1 MTRCPHCG
9 RLVLPWQKATRRAGL
24 YVHRDCAAEFPAPA
38 HSSKGSIR
46 TTHRPPPVPGTL
58 RARVAKYTAL
68 PAMPATL
75 LVGALAFVL
84 LGVMLLAV
92 VAAGRATWAPDMFA
106 WWASEHGWIV
116 QGYAMAT
123 FLAAAQAALGGV
135 VVGLIVRR
143 RFPLQP
149 KTPLVIGLN
158 LAVSLGAALAVVGF
172 ILF

>member
-1 MTRCPHCG
+1 
-9 RLVLPWQKATRRAGL
+9 
-24 YVHRDCAAEFPAPA
+24 
-38 HSSKGSIR
+38 
-46 TTHRPPPVPGTL
+46 
-58 RARVAKYTAL
+58 
-68 PAMPATL
+68 MPATL